1 LKFKEAMTMRYV
13 WRTSVLCAV
22 LFLAG
27 GRVWAHHGWSG
38 YDSGN
43 VLELKGTIVESGYE
57 HPHGFVRLKTPDKT
71 WVVVLAPPSR
81 MERRQLPRKNLAAG
95 TEALVV
101 GYPSRTDGQEIRAE
115 RITIGGRT
123 TELR

>member
-1 LKFKEAMTMRYV
+1 MRYT
-13 WRTSVLCAV
+13 WLTLILCAALILTV
-22 LFLAG
+22 A
-27 GRVWAHHGWSG
+27 RVFAHHGWSG
-38 YDSGN
+38 YDSSK
-43 VLELKGTIVESGYE
+43 VLEVKGTIVESGYE
-57 HPHGFVRLKTPDKT
+57 HPHGFVRLKGADKT

-95 TEALVV
+95 TEAVVV
-101 GYPSRTDGQEIRAE
+101 GYASRTDAQEMRAE

>member
-1 LKFKEAMTMRYV
+1 MNYA
-13 WRTSVLCAV
+13 WRGLISVAGIFFTGSSVL
-22 LFLAG
+22 
-27 GRVWAHHGWSG
+27 AHHGWSG
-38 YDSGN
+38 YDSSK

-57 HPHGFVRLKTPDKT
+57 HPHGFVRLKAPDKT

-81 MERRQLPRKNLAAG
+81 MENRQLPRKSLVPG
-95 TEALVV
+95 TEAVVV
-101 GYPSRTDGQEIRAE
+101 GYPSRKDAEELRAE